1 MFKSSKENPP
11 MPETTETFTREIT
24 PSKETTETT
33 RISAGTQVHGEII
46 CSGSA
51 VIDGKLDGS
60 CTAQGDIQIGP
71 KGEVTGEV
79 EGKNITIVGRLKGK
93 LYADER
99 SLLQSGAHVEADIHA
114 QSLKI
119 EDSVFFQG
127 GCNMGSGARKR
138 RAENKIAVP
147 STVTELKRAA

>member
-1 MFKSSKENPP
+1 MFKNKENPI
-11 MPETTETFTREIT
+11 MPDPIDTFTRET
-24 PSKETTETT
+24 SSKETNETT
-33 RISAGTQVHGEII
+33 RIAPGAHLRGDLV
-46 CSGSA
+46 CSGNA
-51 VIDGKLDGS
+51 VIDGRLEGS

-99 SLLQSGAHVEADIHA
+99 SLLQTGAHVEADIHA

-119 EDSVFFQG
+119 DDSVFFQG

-138 RAENKIAVP
+138 RADSKLSVP
-147 STVTELKRAA
+147 ALVSELKNAA